1 MLQCS
6 MIAPRF
12 YPRPRAMKTSEHD
25 QDLTV
30 TSQATV
36 VASTRITPENTDE
49 VRQIYLHMDES
60 PALFPQGQNV
70 GVLVPGPHPFG
81 KKEHHRYYTIANAR
95 PGSDGAGVELE
106 LLVRRCFYVDEVS
119 GEQYPGIASNYLCDA
134 RAGDRITLSG
144 PYRSPFR
151 IPTDKTSNLVM
162 IGTGT
167 GIAPF
172 RTFLRRVY
180 EEQGHW
186 EGKVRLYYGAKTGMD
201 LLYMND
207 LNNDL
212 AAYYDRETF
221 QAING
226 LRPNVLGDEADAL
239 GKSLEA
245 NAHDIWQLIQTGH
258 TYVYLAGLKKI
269 AGVFERAMQRAA
281 GGDDAWLAA
290 KQSLIEA
297 QRWSELTYQ

>member
-1 MLQCS
+1 
-6 MIAPRF
+6 
-12 YPRPRAMKTSEHD
+12 MKTSELD
-25 QDLTV
+25 PDLTV

-36 VASTRITPENTDE
+36 VASTRVTPETTDE
-49 VRQIYLHMDES
+49 VRQIYLHVDES
-60 PALFPQGQNV
+60 PTLFPQGQNV

-95 PGSDGAGVELE
+95 PSSDGTGVEIE
-106 LLVRRCFYVDEVS
+106 LLVRRCFYLDEVS

-134 RAGDRITLSG
+134 RAGDEITLSG
-144 PYRSPFR
+144 PYRGPFR
-151 IPTDKTSNLVM
+151 IPTDKTSNLLM

-172 RTFLRRVY
+172 RAFLRRIY

-212 AAYYDRETF
+212 ATYYDRETF
-221 QAING
+221 QAINA
-226 LRPNVLGDEADAL
+226 LRPNVLADEADAL

-245 NAHDIWQLIQTGH
+245 SASDIWQLMQANNTH
-258 TYVYLAGLKKI
+258 VYLAGLKKI
-269 AGVFERAMQRAA
+269 ANVFETAMRQAA
-281 GGDDAWLAA
+281 GSESAWLTA
-290 KQSLIEA
+290 KQKLIEA